1 MAFELKNFEFYFFG
15 TNLGTMCD
23 KFLEEIS
30 QFSNFCFWQ
39 LTTCQ
44 TIAQW
49 FPTTTMG
56 TTSAAKKNKFMLE
69 LKLDY
74 STNKGAINQFYK

>member
-1 MAFELKNFEFYFFG
+1 MALKLKNFEFYFFG

-23 KFLEEIS
+23 KFMEEKS

-44 TIAQW
+44 TIVRQS
-49 FPTTTMG
+49 PT
-56 TTSAAKKNKFMLE
+56 
-69 LKLDY
+69 
-74 STNKGAINQFYK
+74 KG

>member
-1 MAFELKNFEFYFFG
+1 MALKLKNFEFYFFG

-23 KFLEEIS
+23 KFMEEKS

-44 TIAQW
+44 TIVARLPKTIKVQSYASAKI
-49 FPTTTMG
+49 FLGGGG
-56 TTSAAKKNKFMLE
+56 TVGQT
-69 LKLDY
+69 
-74 STNKGAINQFYK
+74 

>member
-1 MAFELKNFEFYFFG
+1 MPFSLKMMLKKAYKMALKLKNFEFYFFG

-23 KFLEEIS
+23 KFMEEKS

-44 TIAQW
+44 TIVRQS
-49 FPTTTMG
+49 PT
-56 TTSAAKKNKFMLE
+56 
-69 LKLDY
+69 
-74 STNKGAINQFYK
+74 KG